1 MGTVQQSLK
10 GLSSYPVPGVAIEE
24 IAISR
29 GLDLAAQLSAEILRS
44 KAYQLAKAD
53 VKMWLASAPS
63 VSQSGIS
70 YSFTDSERKSL
81 KRGAKAVYMQFGEKS
96 GEQEFGYLGEDL

>member
-1 MGTVQQSLK
+1 MGAVQQSLK
-10 GLSSYPVPGVAIEE
+10 GLSSYPVPGIVIEE

-29 GLDLAAQLSAEILRS
+29 GLDLAAQISAEILRS

-53 VKMWLASAPS
+53 VKMWLACAPS

-70 YSFTDSERKSL
+70 YSFSDTERKSL
-81 KRGAKAVYMQFGEKS
+81 KSEAKAVYKQFGEGS
-96 GEQEFGYLGEDL
+96 GEQGFGYLGEDL